1 VERDQGPARR
11 DQRGAVT
18 SSGSGGALP
27 QGDDRKQADDA
38 DNDQRGLEQATHH
51 VGERDALALA
61 PTEQNCD
68 SSGKPP

>member
-1 VERDQGPARR
+1 
-11 DQRGAVT
+11 VT
-18 SSGSGGALP
+18 IESRLMMP
-27 QGDDRKQADDA
+27 TT
-38 DNDQRGLEQATHH
+38 DQRGLEQATHH